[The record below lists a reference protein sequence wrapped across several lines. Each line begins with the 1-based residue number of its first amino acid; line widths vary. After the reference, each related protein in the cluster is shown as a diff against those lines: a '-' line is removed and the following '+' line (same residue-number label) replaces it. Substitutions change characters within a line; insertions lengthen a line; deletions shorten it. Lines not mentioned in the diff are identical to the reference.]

1 MKGQIYRGVS
11 PFVAVIFCL
20 LAAGCDRQAGQ
31 GKAAP
36 STTEN
41 QATAVLQA
49 KGDSGLSGTA
59 RFEQTGTEITFHIL
73 VENVSPGSHA
83 VHIHEIGDCSSAD
96 GKSAGG
102 HWNPTEEA
110 HGKWGTPP
118 HHLGDI
124 GNLEVDSE
132 GNGEMT
138 LRTGRWSIGGPSGTN
153 VVGRAIIVHAGAD
166 DLASQPT
173 GNAGGRIGCGVVN
186 SGS

>member
-1 MKGQIYRGVS
+1 MNQQTYRGVF
-11 PFVAVIFCL
+11 PIVAVSICL
-20 LAAGCDRQAGQ
+20 LAAGCDRLADR
-31 GKAAP
+31 GKGASP
-36 STTEN
+36 TVN
-41 QATAVLQA
+41 QATAVLQP

-59 RFEQTGTEITFHIL
+59 RFEPAGDEITFHIQ
-73 VENVSPGSHA
+73 VQNAPPGSHA
-83 VHIHEIGDCSSAD
+83 VHIHEIGDCSSPD

-102 HWNPTEEA
+102 HWNPTGEE

-124 GNLEVDSE
+124 GNLEIDSE

-138 LRTGRWSIGGPSGTN
+138 LKTGRWSIGGPAGTD

-173 GNAGGRIGCGVVN
+173 GNAGGRIGCGVIN